1 MFIKVEIYILC
12 MSKRKNKQK
21 DIQEDIFE
29 EGISEDDNEDYEYN
43 QYVDEEDESL
53 SDSFSK
59 QRIEGE
65 SAIEKPTSE
74 MFYNV
79 TPYIYDLKMTLL
91 GYSKKNGE
99 YIQTS
104 HAKMRTEF
112 IETMLEQINS
122 VLATHNFNS
131 YIKEEEINNILIQQ
145 NYAFIRILMNEPSI
159 KSPSDVEAIA
169 VMFDVT
175 LELFIKSLKD
185 GKGAEGVRQSIGGV
199 YENLNNSAAAERVKG
214 IRFGYGKHELELGGE
229 RY

>member
-1 MFIKVEIYILC
+1 MFIKLEIYILC

-21 DIQEDIFE
+21 DIDEDMYD
-29 EGISEDDNEDYEYN
+29 EGDEDYED
-43 QYVDEEDESL
+43 DESSDESLYDEDESL
-53 SDSFSK
+53 SESFNK
-59 QRIEGE
+59 QTLQGE
-65 SAIEKPTSE
+65 RAVEKPTSE

-79 TPYIYDLKMTLL
+79 TPYIYDLKMMLL

-99 YIQTS
+99 YVQTS

-199 YENLNNSAAAERVKG
+199 YENLSNSASAERVKG
-214 IRFGYGKHELELGGE
+214 IRFGYGKHELEIGGDK
-229 RY
+229 Y